1 MMIQEGKVVKLLAD
15 DMVRVEVMR
24 QSACGRD
31 CRTCAGG
38 CAAAETQL
46 LYVEA
51 KNETG
56 AKLGDYVVLEGESRK
71 VLGMAALTYMLPLAL
86 FFVGFV
92 VLSLFGVAEGMAI
105 AGGGVGFLLGILAAI
120 FYSRRMKKRQ
130 EKPFRIVL
138 TLS

>member
-1 MMIQEGKVVKLLAD
+1 MIQEGKIIKLLED

-38 CAAAETQL
+38 CAAAETQM
-46 LYVEA
+46 LYIEA

-56 AKLGDYVVLEGESRK
+56 AKVGDYVVLEGESSK
-71 VLGMAALTYMLPLAL
+71 VLGMAALTYMLPLVL
-86 FFVGFV
+86 FFAGFV
-92 VLSLFGVAEGMAI
+92 VLSLFGVSEGLAI
-105 AGGGVGFLLGILAAI
+105 ATGGVGFLLGILAAVL
-120 FYSRRMKKRQ
+120 YSRRMKKRQ